1 MKAKKIVAT
10 IITILI
16 FSILFFNTTSMAT
29 LITDNYKPGELTEDD
44 YGRAFELTGTIVNAL
59 TVIGTVVAIVG
70 IMVIG
75 IKYMIGSAEEKAE
88 YKKTM
93 VPYLVGCIFIFA
105 ITRIVSIIYSVVSQ
119 I

>member
-1 MKAKKIVAT
+1 MKAKKIVV
-10 IITILI
+10 IITTILM
-16 FSILFFNTTSMAT
+16 FLILFFNTTSMAT
-29 LITDNYKPGELTEDD
+29 LITDNFKPGELTEDD
-44 YGRAFELTGTIVNAL
+44 YSKAFEITGTIVNAL
-59 TVIGTVVAIVG
+59 TVVGTVIAVVG

-105 ITRIVSIIYSVVSQ
+105 ITRIVSILYSLGSQ